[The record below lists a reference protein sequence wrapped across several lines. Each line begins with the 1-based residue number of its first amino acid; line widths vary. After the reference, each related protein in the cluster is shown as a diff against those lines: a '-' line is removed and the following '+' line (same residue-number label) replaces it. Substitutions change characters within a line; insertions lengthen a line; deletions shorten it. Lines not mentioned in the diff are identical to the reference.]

1 MQSFSGSSAT
11 EGSIIVLIGPG
22 GTGKG
27 TVAARLVDA
36 DEALWLSRSWTTRTP
51 REGEHPEA
59 YVFVDREAFLA
70 HAEAGGFLEYAEFL
84 GNLYGTPIPD
94 VSDGSDV
101 LLEIEIE
108 GARQVL
114 EHAPNARV
122 ILLVPPSEEVQ
133 AHRLRGRGDSEDH
146 VASRVEKGRQELA
159 EGRLLA
165 HHEVVNED
173 LEIAVAEVLVI
184 VENLRRQRSAPHSG

>member
-114 EHAPNARV
+114 EHAGAGEIPRITWHHGLKRVARNWPKAAFWP
-122 ILLVPPSEEVQ
+122 IMKSSM
-133 AHRLRGRGDSEDH
+133 RTLRS
-146 VASRVEKGRQELA
+146 QWP
-159 EGRLLA
+159 
-165 HHEVVNED
+165 
-173 LEIAVAEVLVI
+173 
-184 VENLRRQRSAPHSG
+184 RSSL